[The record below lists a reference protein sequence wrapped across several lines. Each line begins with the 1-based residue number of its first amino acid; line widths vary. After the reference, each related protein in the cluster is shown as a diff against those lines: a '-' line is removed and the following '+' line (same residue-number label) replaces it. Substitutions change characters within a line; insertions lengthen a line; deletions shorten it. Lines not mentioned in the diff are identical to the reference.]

1 VAQTIGEWLQQ
12 VRQRRRLSQHA
23 LARQARLAPSTI
35 NRWER
40 GITRPSIHELEQV
53 LHALS
58 VSSAERLEALRLLD
72 APRALMTLQQLTRQ
86 QPHPS
91 GELNPPLLGDL
102 LGALRRRHGWSVAQ
116 VAAALQV
123 SERSVR
129 GWERSQ
135 TIPSD
140 EHLHALCYVLKA
152 TPDEVAFIL
161 TRPLWLEPPST
172 PTVHEE
178 AALLKMRIEEMRQL
192 IWQGVTEGMELGLFA
207 LEAQVW
213 WHVRQC
219 PHHAELLREVYTLCC
234 QWYTLHGRVQDAE
247 RYGYRGLRLLN
258 RERRFPRNAAW
269 LIRAI
274 SIGHAD
280 PNRSESR
287 IIESAGIL
295 QDWLPQVS
303 QSIEYGAWFYREM
316 SEFYSAAHRYDEA
329 ERTAAQGFQI
339 IQRSDSL
346 AEHQHARLSR
356 ALVLCRVGQPRKA
369 METLI
374 PPENPLPPT
383 QAHYLMVLYEI
394 CCALGDTE
402 QAVAALAEAEQ
413 IARQH
418 AIQRTLQ
425 AIHRLQQGSTA
436 TQKG

>member
-161 TRPLWLEPPST
+161 TRPFWLEPPST

-287 IIESAGIL
+287 LIESAGIL

-316 SEFYSAAHRYDEA
+316 SELRWCRPSRLRVNTRFSGHCRQSNASDRSMLTRGDCARRNGGVCHMRTLPHFVAQLTSTA
-329 ERTAAQGFQI
+329 EVEQHLQQVSI
-339 IQRSDSL
+339 IDD
-346 AEHQHARLSR
+346 A
-356 ALVLCRVGQPRKA
+356 VTVG
-369 METLI
+369 
-374 PPENPLPPT
+374 
-383 QAHYLMVLYEI
+383 V
-394 CCALGDTE
+394 GVG
-402 QAVAALAEAEQ
+402 VAAAEAEQ
-413 IARQH
+413 HRQ
-418 AIQRTLQ
+418 
-425 AIHRLQQGSTA
+425 
-436 TQKG
+436 

>member
-1 VAQTIGEWLQQ
+1 MSESIGVWLQQ
-12 VRQRRRLSQHA
+12 ARQWRGVSQYA
-23 LARQARLAPSTI
+23 LAQQAQIASSTI
-35 NRWER
+35 SRWER
-40 GITRPSIHELEQV
+40 GITRPSIYELEQV
-53 LHALS
+53 LRVLDAS
-58 VSSAERLEALRLLD
+58 TEERLEALRLLD
-72 APRALMTLQQLTRQ
+72 APRALMTLQELTRQ
-86 QPHPS
+86 HPHPS

-116 VAAALQV
+116 VATALKV

-135 TIPSD
+135 AIPSD

-161 TRPLWLEPPST
+161 TRPLWLEPPSS
-172 PTVHEE
+172 HAIQDD
-178 AALLKMRIEEMRQL
+178 AALLKTRIEEMRQL
-192 IWQGVTEGMELGLFA
+192 IWHGVTEGMELRLLA
-207 LEAQVW
+207 LEAQAW

-219 PHHAELLREVYTLCC
+219 PSHTELLREVYTLCC

-247 RYGYRGLRLLN
+247 KYGYRGLHMVRQGHQ
-258 RERRFPRNAAW
+258 FPRSAAW
-269 LIRAI
+269 LIMAVAI
-274 SIGHAD
+274 GNAEPS
-280 PNRSESR
+280 RSELR
-287 IIESAGIL
+287 MIESARIL

-303 QSIEYGAWFYREM
+303 QSIEHEAWFYREM

-346 AEHQHARLSR
+346 AEHQHTRLSR

-374 PPENPLPPT
+374 LPENPLPPT

-394 CCALGDTE
+394 YRSLGDKE
-402 QAVAALAEAEQ
+402 QALAALVQAEQ
-413 IARQH
+413 IAQQH
-418 AIQRTLQ
+418 AIQRTLR
-425 AIHRLQQGSTA
+425 AIQRAQQNA
-436 TQKG
+436 EFAHEE